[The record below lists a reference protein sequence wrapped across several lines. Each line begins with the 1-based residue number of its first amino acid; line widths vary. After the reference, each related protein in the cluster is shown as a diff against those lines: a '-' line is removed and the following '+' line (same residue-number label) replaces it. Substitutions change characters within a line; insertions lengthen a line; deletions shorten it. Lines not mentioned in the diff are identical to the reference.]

1 MLSRRTM
8 LIVTG
13 GAGASGLMGG
23 NASGAVKKVTATG
36 EAPLTSQE
44 FRLIAA
50 MSEGIIPKTDTPG
63 AIGAGVPEFFRTI
76 FNDWFLKDEQ
86 IAFRASLTAYDDE
99 AKQRFAKPFLR
110 CSAAEQ
116 NELLND
122 WDKKG
127 AAMFARPVHPFGQ
140 FKKLTIHGYYTS
152 QIGLELELK
161 ATMDAAQD
169 DPNGPLI
176 QPVSLF

>member
-13 GAGASGLMGG
+13 GAGAAGLVGVG
-23 NASGAVKKVTATG
+23 SAKAVTRVTSTG
-36 EAPLTSQE
+36 EASLTAQE

-50 MSEGIIPKTDTPG
+50 MAEGIIPKTDTPG

-86 IAFRASLTAYDDE
+86 IAFRASLKAYDDE
-99 AKQRFAKPFLR
+99 AKLRFTKTFLR
-110 CSAAEQ
+110 CTAAQ
-116 NELLND
+116 QSELLND
-122 WDKKG
+122 WDKKS
-127 AAMFARPVHPFGQ
+127 ANMFARPPQHFGQ

-152 QIGLELELK
+152 QVGLELELK
-161 ATMDAAQD
+161 ATMDAAQN

>member
-13 GAGASGLMGG
+13 GAGAAGLVGEG
-23 NASGAVKKVTATG
+23 TAGAAARVTSTG
-36 EAPLTSQE
+36 EAPLTAQE

-50 MSEGIIPKTDTPG
+50 MTEGIIPKTDTPG

-86 IAFRASLTAYDDE
+86 IAFRASLKAYDDE
-99 AKQRFAKPFLR
+99 AKQRFTKPFLR
-110 CSAAEQ
+110 CTAAQ
-116 NELLND
+116 QTELLTD

-127 AAMFARPVHPFGQ
+127 LNAFARPVHPFGQ

-152 QIGLELELK
+152 QVGLEQELK

-176 QPVSLF
+176 QAVSLF

>member
-13 GAGASGLMGG
+13 GAGAAGLVGG
-23 NASGAVKKVTATG
+23 AAAQAAAKVTSTG
-36 EAPLTSQE
+36 EAPLAAQE

-50 MSEGIIPKTDTPG
+50 MAEGIIPTTETPG
-63 AIGAGVPEFFRTI
+63 AIGAGVPEFFRMI

-86 IAFRASLTAYDDE
+86 IAFRASLKAYDDE
-99 AKQRFAKPFLR
+99 ARQRFAKPFLG
-110 CSAAEQ
+110 CTAAQQ
-116 NELLND
+116 NELLNE
-122 WDKKG
+122 WDKQG
-127 AAMFARPVHPFGQ
+127 TNVFARPPHPFGQ
-140 FKKLTIHGYYTS
+140 FKKLTLHGYYTS
-152 QIGLELELK
+152 QVGLEQELK

-176 QPVSLF
+176 QPVNLI

>member
-8 LIVTG
+8 MIVTG
-13 GAGASGLMGG
+13 GAGAAGLVGPRS
-23 NASGAVKKVTATG
+23 AEAAPALTSTG
-36 EAPLTSQE
+36 EAPLARQE

-50 MSEGIIPKTDTPG
+50 MAEGIIPKTDTPG

-86 IAFRASLTAYDDE
+86 IAFRASLKAYDDE
-99 AKQRFAKPFLR
+99 AKLRFGKVFLR
-110 CSAAEQ
+110 CTAAQQ

-127 AAMFARPVHPFGQ
+127 LNAFARPAHPFGQ

-152 QIGLELELK
+152 QVGLEQELK

-169 DPNGPLI
+169 DPTGPLI
-176 QPVSLF
+176 QPVALF

>member
-13 GAGASGLMGG
+13 GAGAAGLVG
-23 NASGAVKKVTATG
+23 ASSGAAASAVTATG
-36 EAPLTSQE
+36 EAALTEQE

-50 MSEGIIPKTDTPG
+50 MAEGIIPITDTPG

-86 IAFRASLTAYDDE
+86 IAFRESLKSYDEEAMQSFSQTFVGCTA
-99 AKQRFAKPFLR
+99 AQ
-110 CSAAEQ
+110 Q
-116 NELLND
+116 TQLLTG
-122 WDKKG
+122 WDKQG
-127 AAMFARPVHPFGQ
+127 INMFARPPHPFGQ
-140 FKKLTIHGYYTS
+140 FKKLTLHGYYTS
-152 QIGLELELK
+152 EVGLNQELK

-169 DPNGPLI
+169 DPNGPLMTGFF
-176 QPVSLF
+176 SF

>member
-13 GAGASGLMGG
+13 GAGAAGLVGG
-23 NASGAVKKVTATG
+23 GSAKAVTRVTSTG
-36 EAPLTSQE
+36 EASLTAQE

-50 MSEGIIPKTDTPG
+50 MAEGIIPKTDTPG

-86 IAFRASLTAYDDE
+86 IAFRASLKAYDDE
-99 AKQRFAKPFLR
+99 AKLRFSKTFLR
-110 CSAAEQ
+110 CTAAQ
-116 NELLND
+116 QIVLLTE
-122 WDKKG
+122 WDKQG
-127 AAMFARPVHPFGQ
+127 ISMFTRPPHPFGQ
-140 FKKLTIHGYYTS
+140 FKKLTLHGYYTS
-152 QIGLELELK
+152 QVGLEQELK

-169 DPNGPLI
+169 DPSGPLI
-176 QPVSLF
+176 PSGGFF

>member
-13 GAGASGLMGG
+13 GAGAAGLIGAGG
-23 NASGAVKKVTATG
+23 AQAAPGLTSTG
-36 EAPLTSQE
+36 EAPLTRQE

-50 MSEGIIPKTDTPG
+50 MAEGIIPQTDTPG

-86 IAFRASLTAYDDE
+86 IAFRASLKAYDDE
-99 AKQRFAKPFLR
+99 ARQRFAKAFVSCP
-110 CSAAEQ
+110 AAQ
-116 NELLND
+116 QSELLTE
-122 WDKKG
+122 WDQKG
-127 AAMFARPVHPFGQ
+127 VNMFVRPPHPFGQ
-140 FKKLTIHGYYTS
+140 FKKLTLHGYYTS
-152 QIGLELELK
+152 QVGLEQELK